1 MLSLSSL
8 SVKSVA
14 VIYDR
19 LSTKGQIVS
28 FETHLPILRSAVANS
43 EIKFDEIREI
53 TEIGSAFNNH
63 ESLQLHSILDQQNIH
78 VFIYDQSRLSRDL
91 EAAGAIIK
99 KIQANKI
106 IVHVVG
112 VEQPYICDTKENL
125 RRLFTGM
132 VDAYDEAILISERSK
147 RYHQSQKIIRASR
160 PIPPPTASVELL
172 IVLKM
177 MLEGCDIHAFYD
189 AFNRI
194 TPFGQTEER
203 IGGNL
208 YILEGCDRKEMQSI
222 QKGDFTMKDI
232 LRMFNQWEITE
243 NGKKKFTM
251 ASLCLLIKYFF
262 GEVEDIED
270 DEDVEDN
277 ISDSDSIMAVDLE
290 KED

>member
-19 LSTKGQIVS
+19 LSTKSQIVS
-28 FETHLPILRSAVANS
+28 FDTHLPILRSAVTNS
-43 EIKFDEIREI
+43 GITFDEIREI

-63 ESLQLHSILDQQNIH
+63 ESLQLYSILDQKNIH
-78 VFIYDQSRLSRDL
+78 IFIYDPSRLSRDL

-99 KIQANKI
+99 KIQENKI
-106 IVHVVG
+106 IIHVVG
-112 VEQPYICDTKENL
+112 VEQPYVCDTKENL
-125 RRLFTGM
+125 RRLFMGM
-132 VDAYDEAILISERSK
+132 VDAYDEAVIISERSK

-172 IVLKM
+172 TVLKM
-177 MLEGCDIHAFYD
+177 MLEGCEIRDFYD
-189 AFNRI
+189 AFNRV

-203 IGGNL
+203 IGGDL
-208 YILEGCDRKEMQSI
+208 YVLEGCDRKEMQSI
-222 QKGDFTMKDI
+222 QNGDFTLKDI

-251 ASLCLLIKYFF
+251 ASLCRLVKYFF
-262 GEVEDIED
+262 G
-270 DEDVEDN
+270 DVEDV
-277 ISDSDSIMAVDLE
+277 ISIME
-290 KED
+290 EDEEED

>member
-8 SVKSVA
+8 SVKSIA
-14 VIYDR
+14 IIYDR
-19 LSTKGQIVS
+19 LSTKSQIIS

-43 EIKFDEIREI
+43 EIKFDEIHEI

-63 ESLQLHSILDQQNIH
+63 ESLQLYSILDQKNIH
-78 VFIYDQSRLSRDL
+78 IFIYDPSRLSRDL

-106 IVHVVG
+106 IVHVAG
-112 VEQPYICDTKENL
+112 VEQPYVCDTKENL

-132 VDAYDEAILISERSK
+132 VDAYDEAVIISERSK

-160 PIPPPTASVELL
+160 PIPPPTASAELL

-177 MLEGCDIHAFYD
+177 MLEGCDIRAFYD

-203 IGGNL
+203 IGGDL
-208 YILEGCDRKEMQSI
+208 YVLEGRDRKEMESI

-243 NGKKKFTM
+243 SGKKKFTM
-251 ASLCLLIKYFF
+251 ASLCRLVKYFF
-262 GEVEDIED
+262 GDI
-270 DEDVEDN
+270 
-277 ISDSDSIMAVDLE
+277 ISIMEVDLE
-290 KED
+290 EDEEED

>member
-43 EIKFDEIREI
+43 EIKFDEICEV

-63 ESLQLHSILDQQNIH
+63 KSLQLHSILDQKNIH
-78 VFIYDQSRLSRDL
+78 IFIYDQSRLSRDL

-99 KIQANKI
+99 KIQENKI

-112 VEQPYICDTKENL
+112 VEQPYVCDTKENL
-125 RRLFTGM
+125 RRLFMGM
-132 VDAYDEAILISERSK
+132 VDAHDEAVLISERSK

-172 IVLKM
+172 TVLKM
-177 MLEGCDIHAFYD
+177 MLEGCEIHDFYD

-194 TPFGQTEER
+194 TPFGQTEQR
-203 IGGNL
+203 IGGDL
-208 YILEGCDRKEMQSI
+208 YVLEGCDRKEMQSI

-251 ASLCLLIKYFF
+251 ASLCRLVKYFF
-262 GEVEDIED
+262 G
-270 DEDVEDN
+270 DVEDN
-277 ISDSDSIMAVDLE
+277 ISIMAVD
-290 KED
+290 EDEEEEED

>member
-19 LSTKGQIVS
+19 LSTKSQIVS
-28 FETHLPILRSAVANS
+28 FETHLPILRSAVTNS
-43 EIKFDEIREI
+43 GIIFDEIREI

-63 ESLQLHSILDQQNIH
+63 ESLQLYSILDQKNIH
-78 VFIYDQSRLSRDL
+78 IFIYDPSRLSRDL

-99 KIQANKI
+99 KIQENKI
-106 IVHVVG
+106 IIHVVG
-112 VEQPYICDTKENL
+112 VEQPYVCDTKENL
-125 RRLFTGM
+125 RRLFMGM
-132 VDAYDEAILISERSK
+132 VDAYDEAVIISERSK

-172 IVLKM
+172 TVLKM
-177 MLEGCDIHAFYD
+177 MLEGCEIRDFYD
-189 AFNRI
+189 AFNRV

-203 IGGNL
+203 IGGDL
-208 YILEGCDRKEMQSI
+208 YVLEGCDRKEMQSI
-222 QKGDFTMKDI
+222 QNGDFTLKDI

-251 ASLCLLIKYFF
+251 ASLCRLVKYFF
-262 GEVEDIED
+262 G
-270 DEDVEDN
+270 DVEDV
-277 ISDSDSIMAVDLE
+277 ISIMD
-290 KED
+290 EDEEED

>member
-43 EIKFDEIREI
+43 EIKFDEICEV

-63 ESLQLHSILDQQNIH
+63 KSLQLHSILDQKNIH
-78 VFIYDQSRLSRDL
+78 IFIYDQSRLSRDL

-99 KIQANKI
+99 KIQENKI

-112 VEQPYICDTKENL
+112 VEQPYVCDTKENL
-125 RRLFTGM
+125 RRLFMGM
-132 VDAYDEAILISERSK
+132 IDAHDEAVLISERK

-172 IVLKM
+172 TVLKM
-177 MLEGCDIHAFYD
+177 MLEGCEIHDFYD

-194 TPFGQTEER
+194 TPFGQTEQR
-203 IGGNL
+203 IGGDL
-208 YILEGCDRKEMQSI
+208 YVLEGCDRKEMQSI

-251 ASLCLLIKYFF
+251 ASLCRLVKYFF
-262 GEVEDIED
+262 G
-270 DEDVEDN
+270 DVEDN
-277 ISDSDSIMAVDLE
+277 ISIMAVDFDE
-290 KED
+290 EEEED

>member
-1 MLSLSSL
+1 
-8 SVKSVA
+8 VA

-43 EIKFDEIREI
+43 EIKFDEIYEV

-63 ESLQLHSILDQQNIH
+63 KSLQLHSILDQKNIH
-78 VFIYDQSRLSRDL
+78 IFIYDQSRLSRDL

-99 KIQANKI
+99 KIQENKI

-112 VEQPYICDTKENL
+112 VEQPYVCDTKENL
-125 RRLFTGM
+125 RRLFMGM
-132 VDAYDEAILISERSK
+132 VDAHDEAVLISERSK

-172 IVLKM
+172 TVLKM
-177 MLEGCDIHAFYD
+177 MLEGCEIHDFYD

-203 IGGNL
+203 IGGDL
-208 YILEGCDRKEMQSI
+208 YVLEGCDRKEMQSI

-251 ASLCLLIKYFF
+251 ASLCRLVKYFF
-262 GEVEDIED
+262 G
-270 DEDVEDN
+270 DN
-277 ISDSDSIMAVDLE
+277 ISIMAVDLDE
-290 KED
+290 EEEED

>member
-1 MLSLSSL
+1 
-8 SVKSVA
+8 VA

-43 EIKFDEIREI
+43 EMKFDEIREI

-63 ESLQLHSILDQQNIH
+63 ESLQLHSILDQKNIH
-78 VFIYDQSRLSRDL
+78 IFIYDQSRLSRDL

-99 KIQANKI
+99 KIQENKI

-112 VEQPYICDTKENL
+112 VEQPYVCDTKENL
-125 RRLFTGM
+125 RRLFMGM
-132 VDAYDEAILISERSK
+132 VDAHDEAVLISERSK

-172 IVLKM
+172 TVLKM
-177 MLEGCDIHAFYD
+177 MLEGCEIHDFYD
-189 AFNRI
+189 AFNLI

-203 IGGNL
+203 IGGDL
-208 YILEGCDRKEMQSI
+208 YVLEGCDRKEMQSI

-251 ASLCLLIKYFF
+251 ASLCRLVNYFF
-262 GEVEDIED
+262 G
-270 DEDVEDN
+270 DVEDN
-277 ISDSDSIMAVDLE
+277 ISIMAVDLD
-290 KED
+290 EDEEEEED

>member
-43 EIKFDEIREI
+43 EIKFDEIYEV

-63 ESLQLHSILDQQNIH
+63 KSLQLHSILDQKNIH
-78 VFIYDQSRLSRDL
+78 IFIYDQSRLSRDL

-99 KIQANKI
+99 KIQENKI

-112 VEQPYICDTKENL
+112 IEQPYVCDTKENL
-125 RRLFTGM
+125 RRLFMGM
-132 VDAYDEAILISERSK
+132 VDAHDEAVLISERSK

-172 IVLKM
+172 TVLKM
-177 MLEGCDIHAFYD
+177 MLEGCEIHDFYD

-203 IGGNL
+203 IGGDL
-208 YILEGCDRKEMQSI
+208 YVLEGCDRMEMQSI

-251 ASLCLLIKYFF
+251 ASLCRLVKYFF
-262 GEVEDIED
+262 G
-270 DEDVEDN
+270 DN
-277 ISDSDSIMAVDLE
+277 ISIMAVDLDE
-290 KED
+290 EEEED

>member
-8 SVKSVA
+8 SVKSLA

-63 ESLQLHSILDQQNIH
+63 ESLQLHSILDQKNIH
-78 VFIYDQSRLSRDL
+78 IFIYDPSRLSRDL
-91 EAAGAIIK
+91 ETAGAIIK

-112 VEQPYICDTKENL
+112 VEQPYVCDTKENL
-125 RRLFTGM
+125 RRLFMGM
-132 VDAYDEAILISERSK
+132 VDAHDEAVIISERSK

-172 IVLKM
+172 TVLKM
-177 MLEGCDIHAFYD
+177 MLGGCDISAFYD

-194 TPFGQTEER
+194 TPFGQTEDR
-203 IGGNL
+203 IGGDL
-208 YILEGCDRKEMQSI
+208 YVLEGCDRKEMQSI

-232 LRMFNQWEITE
+232 LRMFNQWEIKE
-243 NGKKKFTM
+243 NGTKKFTM
-251 ASLCLLIKYFF
+251 ASLCRLVKYFF
-262 GEVEDIED
+262 GEVEDVISIMEE
-270 DEDVEDN
+270 DEDEEED
-277 ISDSDSIMAVDLE
+277 
-290 KED
+290 

>member
-43 EIKFDEIREI
+43 EIKFDEIYEV

-63 ESLQLHSILDQQNIH
+63 KSLQLHSILDQKNIH
-78 VFIYDQSRLSRDL
+78 IFIYDQSRLSRDL

-99 KIQANKI
+99 KIQENKI

-112 VEQPYICDTKENL
+112 VEQPYVCDTKENL
-125 RRLFTGM
+125 RRLFMGM
-132 VDAYDEAILISERSK
+132 VDAHDEAVLISERSK

-172 IVLKM
+172 TVLKM
-177 MLEGCDIHAFYD
+177 MLEGCEIHDFYD

-203 IGGNL
+203 IGGDL
-208 YILEGCDRKEMQSI
+208 YVLEGCDRKEMQSI

-251 ASLCLLIKYFF
+251 ASLCRLVKYFF
-262 GEVEDIED
+262 G
-270 DEDVEDN
+270 DN
-277 ISDSDSIMAVDLE
+277 ISIMAVDLDE
-290 KED
+290 EEEED

>member
-8 SVKSVA
+8 SVKSIA
-14 VIYDR
+14 IIYDR
-19 LSTKGQIVS
+19 LSTKSQIIS

-43 EIKFDEIREI
+43 EIKFDEIHEI

-63 ESLQLHSILDQQNIH
+63 ESLQLYSILDQKNIH
-78 VFIYDQSRLSRDL
+78 IFIYDPSRLSRDL
-91 EAAGAIIK
+91 ETAGAIIK

-106 IVHVVG
+106 IVHVAG
-112 VEQPYICDTKENL
+112 VEQPYVCDTKENL

-132 VDAYDEAILISERSK
+132 VDAYDEAVIISERSK

-160 PIPPPTASVELL
+160 PIPPPTASAELL

-177 MLEGCDIHAFYD
+177 MLEGCDIRAFYD

-203 IGGNL
+203 IGGDL
-208 YILEGCDRKEMQSI
+208 YVLEGRDRKEMESI

-243 NGKKKFTM
+243 SGKKKFTM
-251 ASLCLLIKYFF
+251 ASLCRLVKYFF
-262 GEVEDIED
+262 GDI
-270 DEDVEDN
+270 
-277 ISDSDSIMAVDLE
+277 ISIMEVDLE
-290 KED
+290 EDEEED

>member
-43 EIKFDEIREI
+43 EIKFDEICEV

-63 ESLQLHSILDQQNIH
+63 KSLQLHSILDQKNIH
-78 VFIYDQSRLSRDL
+78 IFIYDQSRLSRDL

-99 KIQANKI
+99 KIQENKI

-112 VEQPYICDTKENL
+112 VEQPYVCDTKENL
-125 RRLFTGM
+125 RRLFMGM
-132 VDAYDEAILISERSK
+132 IDAHDEAVLISERSK

-172 IVLKM
+172 TVLKM
-177 MLEGCDIHAFYD
+177 MLEGCEIHDFYD

-208 YILEGCDRKEMQSI
+208 YILEGCDRKEMQRRRSARCASAI
-222 QKGDFTMKDI
+222 LGSGSSPPVDAKGF
-232 LRMFNQWEITE
+232 Q
-243 NGKKKFTM
+243 G
-251 ASLCLLIKYFF
+251 
-262 GEVEDIED
+262 
-270 DEDVEDN
+270 
-277 ISDSDSIMAVDLE
+277 
-290 KED
+290 

>member
-43 EIKFDEIREI
+43 EIKFDEIYEV

-63 ESLQLHSILDQQNIH
+63 KSLQLHSILDQKNIH
-78 VFIYDQSRLSRDL
+78 IFIYDQSRLSRDL

-99 KIQANKI
+99 KIQENKI

-112 VEQPYICDTKENL
+112 IEQPYVCDTKENL
-125 RRLFTGM
+125 RRLFMGM
-132 VDAYDEAILISERSK
+132 VDAHDEAVLISERSK

-172 IVLKM
+172 TVLKM
-177 MLEGCDIHAFYD
+177 MLEGCEIHDFYD

-203 IGGNL
+203 IGGDL
-208 YILEGCDRKEMQSI
+208 YVLEGCDRKEMQSI

-251 ASLCLLIKYFF
+251 ASLCRLVNYFF
-262 GEVEDIED
+262 G
-270 DEDVEDN
+270 DN
-277 ISDSDSIMAVDLE
+277 ISIMAVDLDE
-290 KED
+290 EEEED

>member
-53 TEIGSAFNNH
+53 TEIRSAFNNH
-63 ESLQLHSILDQQNIH
+63 ESLQLHSILDQKNIH
-78 VFIYDQSRLSRDL
+78 IFIYDHSRLSRDL

-99 KIQANKI
+99 KIQENKI

-112 VEQPYICDTKENL
+112 VEQPYVCDTKENL
-125 RRLFTGM
+125 RRLFMGM
-132 VDAYDEAILISERSK
+132 VDAHDEAVLISERSK

-172 IVLKM
+172 TVLKM
-177 MLEGCDIHAFYD
+177 MLEGCEIHDFYD

-203 IGGNL
+203 IGGDL
-208 YILEGCDRKEMQSI
+208 YVLEGCDRKEMQCI

-251 ASLCLLIKYFF
+251 ASLCRLVNYFF
-262 GEVEDIED
+262 G
-270 DEDVEDN
+270 DVEDN
-277 ISDSDSIMAVDLE
+277 ISIMAVDE
-290 KED
+290 EEEED

>member
-19 LSTKGQIVS
+19 LSTKSQIVS
-28 FETHLPILRSAVANS
+28 FDTHLPILRSAVTNS
-43 EIKFDEIREI
+43 GITFDEIREI

-63 ESLQLHSILDQQNIH
+63 ESLQLYSILDQKNIH
-78 VFIYDQSRLSRDL
+78 IFIYDPSRLSRDL
-91 EAAGAIIK
+91 EAAGAIVK

-112 VEQPYICDTKENL
+112 VEQPYVCDTKENL
-125 RRLFTGM
+125 RRLFMGM
-132 VDAYDEAILISERSK
+132 VDAYDEAVIISERSK

-172 IVLKM
+172 TVLKM
-177 MLEGCDIHAFYD
+177 MLEGCKIRAFYD
-189 AFNRI
+189 AFNRV
-194 TPFGQTEER
+194 TPFGQTEQR
-203 IGGNL
+203 IGGDL
-208 YILEGCDRKEMQSI
+208 YVLEGCDRKEMQSI

-251 ASLCLLIKYFF
+251 ASLCRLVKYFF
-262 GEVEDIED
+262 GDVGDVISIMEE
-270 DEDVEDN
+270 DEDEEED
-277 ISDSDSIMAVDLE
+277 
-290 KED
+290 

>member
-43 EIKFDEIREI
+43 EIKFDEICEV

-63 ESLQLHSILDQQNIH
+63 ESLQLHSILDQKNIH
-78 VFIYDQSRLSRDL
+78 IFIYDQSRLSRDL

-99 KIQANKI
+99 KIQENKI

-112 VEQPYICDTKENL
+112 VEQPYVCDTKENL
-125 RRLFTGM
+125 RRLFMGM
-132 VDAYDEAILISERSK
+132 VDAHDEAVLISERSK

-172 IVLKM
+172 TVLKM
-177 MLEGCDIHAFYD
+177 MLEGCEIHDFYD

-194 TPFGQTEER
+194 TPFSQTEER
-203 IGGNL
+203 IGGDL
-208 YILEGCDRKEMQSI
+208 YALEGRDRKEMQSI

-232 LRMFNQWEITE
+232 LRMFNQWKITE
-243 NGKKKFTM
+243 NGKKFTM
-251 ASLCLLIKYFF
+251 VSLCRLIKHFF
-262 GEVEDIED
+262 GN
-270 DEDVEDN
+270 VEDN
-277 ISDSDSIMAVDLE
+277 ISIMAVDLD
-290 KED
+290 EDEEED

>member
-43 EIKFDEIREI
+43 EIKFDEICEV

-63 ESLQLHSILDQQNIH
+63 KSLQLHSILDQKNIH
-78 VFIYDQSRLSRDL
+78 IFIYDQSRLSRDL

-99 KIQANKI
+99 KIQENKI

-112 VEQPYICDTKENL
+112 VEQPYVCDTKENL
-125 RRLFTGM
+125 RRLFMGM
-132 VDAYDEAILISERSK
+132 IDAHDEAVLISERSK

-172 IVLKM
+172 TVLKM
-177 MLEGCDIHAFYD
+177 MLEGCEIHDFYD

-194 TPFGQTEER
+194 TPFGQTEQR
-203 IGGNL
+203 IGGDL
-208 YILEGCDRKEMQSI
+208 YVLEGCDRKEMQSI

-251 ASLCLLIKYFF
+251 ASLCRLVKYFF
-262 GEVEDIED
+262 G
-270 DEDVEDN
+270 DVEDN
-277 ISDSDSIMAVDLE
+277 ISIMAVDFDE
-290 KED
+290 EEEED

>member
-8 SVKSVA
+8 SVKSIA
-14 VIYDR
+14 IIYDR
-19 LSTKGQIVS
+19 LSTKSQIIS

-43 EIKFDEIREI
+43 EIKFDEIHEI

-63 ESLQLHSILDQQNIH
+63 ESLQLYSILDQKNIH
-78 VFIYDQSRLSRDL
+78 IFIYDPSRLSRDL
-91 EAAGAIIK
+91 AAAGAIIK

-106 IVHVVG
+106 IVHVAG
-112 VEQPYICDTKENL
+112 VEQPYVCDTKENL

-132 VDAYDEAILISERSK
+132 VDAYDEAVIISERSK

-160 PIPPPTASVELL
+160 PIPPPTASAELL

-177 MLEGCDIHAFYD
+177 MLEGCDIRAFYD

-203 IGGNL
+203 IGGDL
-208 YILEGCDRKEMQSI
+208 YVLEGRDRKEMESI

-243 NGKKKFTM
+243 SGKKKFTM
-251 ASLCLLIKYFF
+251 ASLCRLVKYFF
-262 GEVEDIED
+262 GDI
-270 DEDVEDN
+270 
-277 ISDSDSIMAVDLE
+277 ISIMEVDLE
-290 KED
+290 EDEEED